1 MKFIALFMAIIFI
14 VLNKPIA
21 RIFFNLQIIF
31 NKTIYMKE
39 FIERHGEDEAMRI
52 LKTDSNPFF
61 VFYRI
66 IIYVGGVATLVVS
79 ILLWLKIL
87 Y

>member
-14 VLNKPIA
+14 LLNKPIA
-21 RIFFNLQIIF
+21 RIGLNLQILW
-31 NKTIYMKE
+31 NRNIYIKE
-39 FIERHGEDEAMRI
+39 FIEKHGEDEAMKM
-52 LKTDSNPFF
+52 LKSDNNPFLKF
-61 VFYRI
+61 FRI
-66 IIYVGGVATLVVS
+66 GTFSAGVVSLIVS